1 MGRLPE
7 PFAGKLSRKRVGL
20 QKLWGLPLLNGVEG
34 KKLNMIL
41 VVIDF
46 INNCGKLVLNGL

>member
-34 KKLNMIL
+34 KRLNMIL